1 MSLNSDNILLVT
13 AGYDRTIR
21 FWQANTAA
29 VYRTIM
35 HEDSPTNCL
44 AIHPQKTLLAAG
56 SYQHIKMYDLM
67 SNNPNPVMK
76 LDQLQKNIVTLGF
89 SDDRQFMFSGGED
102 RFVRIWDMRAAK
114 TKAHRQ
120 TDVDGAI
127 NCVTLHPNQTELLI
141 GDQDGTITRWDMASD
156 KHEKQEKHDKQEK
169 QEKKETYVIDANN
182 PSAIRSISINRDAS
196 MMAAVTSNGD
206 CQIWSMSGFASQTHL
221 IRRTNFIAHKRYG
234 LKCLFSPD
242 MTLLATTSADGTAKI
257 WRTSDFA
264 CQYELKHD
272 RLQNWVW
279 DCAFTSDSVFLIT
292 VCSDGKARLWSTET
306 GNVVKEYIGHQKP
319 VTCLAF
325 DDRTFR

>member
-1 MSLNSDNILLVT
+1 MSATNDDVLLIT

-21 FWQANTAA
+21 FWGAYSTA

-56 SYQHIKMYDLM
+56 SHQHIKMYDLM

-89 SDDRQFMFSGGED
+89 SDEKNFMFSGGED
-102 RFVRIWDMRAAK
+102 HCVRIWDMRSAR
-114 TKAHRQ
+114 TKAFRQ
-120 TDVDGAI
+120 TTVSASV

-141 GDQDGTITRWDMASD
+141 GDQDGTIHRWDMAGD
-156 KHEKQEKHDKQEK
+156 KHE
-169 QEKKETYVIDANN
+169 TYTIDAND

-196 MMAAVTSNGD
+196 MMAAVNSNGY
-206 CQIWSMSGFASQTHL
+206 CHIWSMSGFAAQTHL
-221 IRRTNFIAHKRYG
+221 HRRTRFRAHQRYA

-257 WRTSDFA
+257 WRTSDFN

-279 DCAFTSDSVFLIT
+279 DCAFTSDSLY
-292 VCSDGKARLWSTET
+292 L
-306 GNVVKEYIGHQKP
+306 
-319 VTCLAF
+319 
-325 DDRTFR
+325 

>member
-1 MSLNSDNILLVT
+1 MSLSSDNIVLVT

-21 FWQANTAA
+21 FWHANTAV

-89 SDDRQFMFSGGED
+89 SDDKHFMFSGGED
-102 RFVRIWDMRAAK
+102 HCVRIWDMRAAK

-120 TDVDGAI
+120 MSFPAAV
-127 NCVTLHPNQTELLI
+127 NCVTLHPNQTELLV
-141 GDQDGTITRWDMASD
+141 GDQDGTIFRWDLTN
-156 KHEKQEKHDKQEK
+156 EKIDTWQKCER
-169 QEKKETYVIDANN
+169 YIIDANN
-182 PSAIRSISINRDAS
+182 PSAIRSASINRDAS

-206 CQIWSMSGFASQTHL
+206 CQIWSMTGFSPQMRV
-221 IRRTNFIAHKRYG
+221 IPRKNFPAHNRYG

-257 WRTSDFA
+257 WRTSDLA
-264 CQYELKHD
+264 CLYELKHD

-279 DCAFTSDSVFLIT
+279 DCAFTSDSVFLLT
-292 VCSDGKARLWSTET
+292 
-306 GNVVKEYIGHQKP
+306 
-319 VTCLAF
+319 
-325 DDRTFR
+325 

>member
-182 PSAIRSISINRDAS
+182 PSAIRSCFNS
-196 MMAAVTSNGD
+196 
-206 CQIWSMSGFASQTHL
+206 
-221 IRRTNFIAHKRYG
+221 Y
-234 LKCLFSPD
+234 
-242 MTLLATTSADGTAKI
+242 
-257 WRTSDFA
+257 
-264 CQYELKHD
+264 
-272 RLQNWVW
+272 
-279 DCAFTSDSVFLIT
+279 
-292 VCSDGKARLWSTET
+292 
-306 GNVVKEYIGHQKP
+306 
-319 VTCLAF
+319 
-325 DDRTFR
+325 